1 MQYLF
6 TERAH
11 LMCPHMNFGIVMS
24 VRVPYEEE
32 RIRKSLEQLS
42 AAHPFLNALLGYDQN
57 KNAYYYRVTD
67 RPTTE
72 LELKARALPDAGD
85 PEVLREYG
93 ELTSRDW
100 DLFAE
105 GMLKIV
111 AWPMK
116 EGTCFLLAFHHLL
129 TDGRG
134 ALGLAQEL
142 ADCYAAGKQ
151 PRFAEEKLIAS
162 ADEFPKDSRMTFISR
177 FMIVL
182 ANKKQAKEQK
192 ILSYPEYHAFADAFL
207 KKDMVSCS
215 VVRTGAEE
223 VEKLRQACREN
234 GVTLNDYLL
243 ARMMI
248 EDRTKKVIMACDLRD
263 RLGCYAEGALG
274 NYSTAFSVEVKET
287 GTDPYEL
294 AKAVHRKVQSKL
306 NRPQDLYLVLQC
318 YANLDPAVLDTAFM
332 ACRGDY
338 PNKPGKF
345 VGSVFFGFDAPK
357 GYSITNLGRIN
368 NECITEAYFIPP
380 ASPAVRKTQGVLTVN
395 GQMTV
400 CTTERYKRDKNRCK
414 NMF

>member
-24 VRVPYEEE
+24 VGVPYEEK
-32 RIRKSLEQLS
+32 RVRKAMEQLS
-42 AAHPFLNALLGYDQN
+42 AAHPFLNALLGYERD
-57 KNAYYYRVTD
+57 KNAYCYRVMD

-72 LELKARALPDAGD
+72 LKLNAREIPDAGD

-93 ELTSRDW
+93 KLTSRDW

-105 GMLKIV
+105 GMLKTTV
-111 AWPMK
+111 WSMK

-129 TDGRG
+129 ADGRG
-134 ALGLAQEL
+134 ALGLAREL
-142 ADCYAAGKQ
+142 ADCYAAEEP

-162 ADEFPKDSRMTFISR
+162 ADVFPENSRMPLISR
-177 FMIVL
+177 FMIGM
-182 ANKKQAKEQK
+182 ANRKQAKEQK

-207 KKDMVSCS
+207 KKDKVSYS
-215 VVRTGAEE
+215 VFRTGAEE
-223 VEKLRQACREN
+223 VEKLRQACRGN

-243 ARMMI
+243 AKMMI
-248 EDRTKKVIMACDLRD
+248 EDRTKKVIMACDLRG
-263 RLGCYAEGALG
+263 RLGCCTEGALG
-274 NYSTAFSVEVKET
+274 NYSTAFSVKVKKT
-287 GTDPYEL
+287 GTDPYVL
-294 AKAVHRKVQSKL
+294 AKAVHQQVQQKM

-318 YANLDPAVLDTAFM
+318 YANLDPAVLDAAFM

-338 PNKPGKF
+338 PSKPGKF
-345 VGSVFFGFDAPK
+345 VGSMFFGYDAPR

-368 NECITEAYFIPP
+368 HKCMTAAYFIPP

-400 CTTERYKRDKNRCK
+400 CTSERTKGI
-414 NMF
+414 

>member
-11 LMCPHMNFGIVMS
+11 LMCPHMNFGIVIS
-24 VRVPYEEE
+24 VRVPYEED
-32 RIRKSLEQLS
+32 RIRKMLEQLS
-42 AAHPFLNALLGYDQN
+42 AAHPFLNALLGYERN
-57 KNAYYYRVTD
+57 KNAYFYRVMN

-72 LELKARALPDAGD
+72 LKLNDREIPDAGD
-85 PEVLREYG
+85 PEILREYG

-129 TDGRG
+129 ADGRG
-134 ALGLAQEL
+134 ALGLAREL
-142 ADCYAAGKQ
+142 ADCYATGKQ
-151 PRFAEEKLIAS
+151 PGFAEEKLIAS
-162 ADEFPKDSRMTFISR
+162 ADEFPKDSRMPLISR
-177 FMIVL
+177 FMISR

-192 ILSYPEYHAFADAFL
+192 ILSYPEYHAFAEAFL
-207 KKDMVSCS
+207 KKDRISYS
-215 VVRTGAEE
+215 VFRTGEEE
-223 VEKLRQACREN
+223 VEKLRQACRGN

-243 ARMMI
+243 AKMMI
-248 EDRTKKVIMACDLRD
+248 EDRTEKVIMACDLRD
-263 RLGCYAEGALG
+263 RLGCYTEGALG
-274 NYSTAFSVEVKET
+274 NYSTAFSVEVKRTE
-287 GTDPYEL
+287 TDPYEM
-294 AKAVHRKVQSKL
+294 AKTVHHQVQRKL

-318 YANLDPAVLDTAFM
+318 YANLDPAVLDAAFM

-338 PNKPGKF
+338 PNRAGKF
-345 VGSVFFGFDAPK
+345 VGSMFFGFDAPR

-368 NECITEAYFIPP
+368 NEYITEAYFIPP
-380 ASPAVRKTQGVLTVN
+380 ASPAIRKTQGVVTVN

-400 CTTERYKRDKNRCK
+400 CTSER
-414 NMF
+414 